1 MLKGYILDLS
11 YYHRD
16 QSWASTIRHKKL
28 LGEYPDGRLLEFSH
42 IIELWIEDDDVKL
55 RAEQIRMNPEDG
67 QVYSKWEREERK
79 KPKPVKEDEEAAD
92 EEDEENAIKPL
103 DELALIQRPN
113 DMEDRIKEEL
123 HYYNTVER
131 PAMEE
136 LLINFYD
143 N

>member
-1 MLKGYILDLS
+1 M
-11 YYHRD
+11 RVN
-16 QSWASTIRHKKL
+16 
-28 LGEYPDGRLLEFSH
+28 PD
-42 IIELWIEDDDVKL
+42 
-55 RAEQIRMNPEDG
+55 DG
-67 QVYSKWEREERK
+67 VVYSKWEREERK
-79 KPKPVKEDEEAAD
+79 KPKPVTEDEDAP

-113 DMEDRIKEEL
+113 DMDERIREEL

-143 N
+143 NQYVKIDAGGLTPDELTDSV